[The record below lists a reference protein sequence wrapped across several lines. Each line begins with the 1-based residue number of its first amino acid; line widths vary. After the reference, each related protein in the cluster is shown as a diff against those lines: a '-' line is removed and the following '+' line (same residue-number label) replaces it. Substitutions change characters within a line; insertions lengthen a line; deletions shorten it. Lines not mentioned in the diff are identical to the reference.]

1 MDTLLV
7 ERNNRLFLANT
18 AHVVRSREDVTEDFA
33 AAADW
38 DFDHK
43 TGSPFIKWI
52 SGDFVEA
59 DNPNQNKQFWT
70 KDDLA
75 MGEYSIKYAP
85 LNMLHK
91 QRQPVGFFAA
101 TKTISLSDDD
111 KAARLDKNLKKP
123 AKGLH
128 RFIHPKHLSAHT
140 TFSYYGGSNACVACG
155 ATDADGDHDGSVA
168 ATSSASAPASSGSG
182 ATATAALEGKGSAKI
197 EALSGMWSHIFPFES
212 AIIDQ
217 ADEAGALFYSMEV
230 RGTHVHCAGPNGCDK
245 SFDYMKSEDHC
256 SHIKERSSI
265 RHIVNPTFRGG
276 ALIIPPVKPGWASAH
291 ANVYEQAIRDEAS
304 RYAELTEVAYKQIS
318 EGGSEVSP
326 AAWEHLMA
334 TVISMSER

>member
-1 MDTLLV
+1 MDTLLI

-18 AHVVRSREDVTEDFA
+18 ARVVRSREDVTDDFA

-38 DFDHK
+38 DFDAK
-43 TGSPFIKWI
+43 SGSPFIKWI
-52 SGDFVEA
+52 AGDFVEA

-91 QRQPVGFFAA
+91 QRQPVGFFAS
-101 TKTISLSDDD
+101 TRTIDLSD
-111 KAARLDKNLKKP
+111 KANFTDMALKKP
-123 AKGLH
+123 ADGMH
-128 RFIHPKHLSAHT
+128 RFVHPKHLKGNT
-140 TFSYYGGSNACVACG
+140 TFTLYGGSSCVACG
-155 ATDADGDHDGSVA
+155 LPATAPVHDPSVP
-168 ATSSASAPASSGSG
+168 ATGTAPAPAG
-182 ATATAALEGKGSAKI
+182 ATATASLDTAETGGSAKI
-197 EALSGMWSHIFPFES
+197 EALSGLWAHIFPFES
-212 AIIDQ
+212 ALVDQ
-217 ADEAGALFYSMEV
+217 ADEAGSLFYSMEV

-245 SFDYMKSEDHC
+245 SFDYMAAEDHC

-291 ANVYEQAIRDEAS
+291 ASVYEQAVRDEAS
-304 RYAELTEVAYKQIS
+304 KYAELTEQAYLQVTES
-318 EGGSEVSP
+318 GSEVTP

-334 TVISMSER
+334 TVISMTTC

>member
-18 AHVVRSREDVTEDFA
+18 ARVVHSRGDVTDDFA

-52 SGDFVEA
+52 TGDFVEA

-101 TKTISLSDDD
+101 TKTIDLKDH
-111 KAARLDKNLKKP
+111 AA
-123 AKGLH
+123 
-128 RFIHPKHLSAHT
+128 
-140 TFSYYGGSNACVACG
+140 
-155 ATDADGDHDGSVA
+155 A
-168 ATSSASAPASSGSG
+168 AGT
-182 ATATAALEGKGSAKI
+182 AKI
-197 EALSGMWSHIFPFES
+197 EALSGMWAHIFPFES
-212 AIIDQ
+212 AVVDQ

-230 RGTHVHCAGPNGCDK
+230 RGTHVHCAGDNGCDK
-245 SFDYMKSEDHC
+245 SFDYMRPEDHC

-291 ANVYEQAIRDEAS
+291 ASVYEKAVRDEAS
-304 RYAELTEVAYKQIS
+304 KYAELTEVAYRHLS
-318 EGGSEVSP
+318 DGGSEVTP

-334 TVISMSER
+334 TVITMADR

>member
-1 MDTLLV
+1 MDTLLI

-18 AHVVRSREDVTEDFA
+18 AHVVRCQEDVTEDFA
-33 AAADW
+33 AAANW
-38 DFDHK
+38 EFDSK
-43 TGSPFIKWI
+43 SGSPFIKWI

-91 QRQPVGFFAA
+91 QRQPVGFFAS
-101 TKTISLSDDD
+101 TRTIDLSDS
-111 KAARLDKNLKKP
+111 AA
-123 AKGLH
+123 
-128 RFIHPKHLSAHT
+128 
-140 TFSYYGGSNACVACG
+140 
-155 ATDADGDHDGSVA
+155 
-168 ATSSASAPASSGSG
+168 
-182 ATATAALEGKGSAKI
+182 EGKTGSAKI
-197 EALSGMWSHIFPFES
+197 EALSGLWSHIFPFES
-212 AIIDQ
+212 ALVDQ
-217 ADEAGALFYSMEV
+217 ADEAGSLFYSMEV

-245 SFDYMKSEDHC
+245 SFDYMAAEDHC
-256 SHIKERSSI
+256 SHIKARSSI

-291 ANVYEQAIRDEAS
+291 ANVYEKAVRDEAS
-304 RYAELTEVAYKQIS
+304 KYAELTETAYLQVTES
-318 EGGSEVSP
+318 GAEVTP

-334 TVISMSER
+334 TVISMTER

>member
-1 MDTLLV
+1 MDTLLI

-18 AHVVRSREDVTEDFA
+18 ARVVRAASDVTEDFA

-38 DFDHK
+38 EFDTK
-43 TGSPFIKWI
+43 SGSPFIKWI
-52 SGDFVEA
+52 AGDFVEA

-91 QRQPVGFFAA
+91 QRQPVGFFAS
-101 TKTISLSDDD
+101 TRTIDLSQD
-111 KAARLDKNLKKP
+111 KAST
-123 AKGLH
+123 G
-128 RFIHPKHLSAHT
+128 T
-140 TFSYYGGSNACVACG
+140 
-155 ATDADGDHDGSVA
+155 
-168 ATSSASAPASSGSG
+168 
-182 ATATAALEGKGSAKI
+182 AKI
-197 EALSGMWSHIFPFES
+197 EALSGLWSHIFPFES
-212 AIIDQ
+212 AVVDQ
-217 ADEAGALFYSMEV
+217 ADEAGSLFYSMEV
-230 RGTHVHCAGPNGCDK
+230 RGTHVHCAGENGCDK
-245 SFDYMKSEDHC
+245 QFEYMKPEDHC
-256 SHIKERSSI
+256 SHIKERTSI

-304 RYAELTEVAYKQIS
+304 RYAELTEVAYRQVTD
-318 EGGSEVSP
+318 GGSEVSP

-334 TVISMSER
+334 TVISMSDR